1 MQIYWNNM
9 EIYGFSFK
17 NSYLIWVVDSI
28 FLLGEGAYNLSGSDE
43 EGKIFPS
50 R

>member
-1 MQIYWNNM
+1 M

-17 NSYLIWVVDSI
+17 NFWVVDSI
-28 FLLGEGAYNLSGSDE
+28 FLLEEGAYNLSGSDE